1 MQNFSNSNAKSGK
14 AFGGLILIVIGAG
27 LLLRQFD
34 LDLFP
39 YWLFSWPMILI
50 AVGLFHGAR
59 HGFQHPVPIILLLLG
74 GIFLFNRLDLGFNL
88 PIWPIFIIAA
98 GIWMLVRRSPNYFES
113 KTEFWD
119 KRVNFEGDDT
129 KEPLNFDQPEA
140 SHYTNAYDKIDS
152 ISVFGGVKK
161 NIVSK
166 NFVGGEIINFF
177 GGTDINLM
185 QADFK
190 GRIVVEVVQVFGGT
204 KMIVPANWV
213 VHSEMIAVFGGIDDK
228 RPQQTITE
236 QEDKVLIIR
245 GTSIFGGISIRSF

>member
-1 MQNFSNSNAKSGK
+1 MQNFSNSNTKSGK

-34 LDLFP
+34 FDFFP

-50 AVGLFHGAR
+50 AVGLFDGSR
-59 HGFQHPVPIILLLLG
+59 HGFQRPGPIILLGLG
-74 GIFLFNRLDLGFNL
+74 SIFLFNRLDVGFHL
-88 PIWPIFIIAA
+88 PIWPLFIIGA
-98 GIWMLVRRSPNYFES
+98 GVWLLLRRSNS
-113 KTEFWD
+113 DLIGKSDNWD
-119 KRVNFEGDDT
+119 KRVVFEGDE
-129 KEPLNFDQPEA
+129 KKPVNFDNQEDTGY
-140 SHYTNAYDKIDS
+140 SHAYDKIDS

-213 VHSEMIAVFGGIDDK
+213 VHSEMVAVFGGIDDK
-228 RPQQTITE
+228 RPPQVIADQK
-236 QEDKVLIIR
+236 DRVLIIR

>member
-1 MQNFSNSNAKSGK
+1 MQNFSNSNNKSGR
-14 AFGGLILIVIGAG
+14 AFGGLILILIGAG
-27 LLLRQFD
+27 LLLRQ
-34 LDLFP
+34 LDFPFFP

-50 AVGLFHGAR
+50 AVGLFQGSKHGYQR
-59 HGFQHPVPIILLLLG
+59 PGPLILILLG
-74 GIFLFNRLDLGFNL
+74 CIFLFNHLDLGFSL
-88 PIWPIFIIAA
+88 PIWPIAIIAA
-98 GIWMLVRRSPNYFES
+98 GVWMLIRRSRTGSDNP
-113 KTEFWD
+113 TDFWD
-119 KRVNFEGDDT
+119 KRVNLEGDDL
-129 KEPLNFDQPEA
+129 KEPINFDEPGA
-140 SHYTNAYDKIDS
+140 SNFTNAYDKIDS

-213 VHSEMIAVFGGIDDK
+213 VHSEMIAIFGGIDDK
-228 RPQQTITE
+228 RPQQTMAD
-236 QEDKVLIIR
+236 QDGKVLIIR
-245 GTSIFGGISIRSF
+245 GTSLFGGISIRSF